1 MSRLGLLCVADG
13 DIHAV
18 TTLERA
24 VALVVMLI
32 GVLFFGYVISSLSR
46 LIEVRHCRRIRG
58 DQIAQHSIAR
68 RGHHCTSSTL
78 PPSRL
83 DMTEHTIH
91 QECALCWNRSLLS
104 KFKMLC

>member
-1 MSRLGLLCVADG
+1 MSKHCLLCVADG

-46 LIEVRHCRRIRG
+46 LIEVPMSLTSAMIGFHSAPSQEEDTTAQDPHCPHHNWIRL
-58 DQIAQHSIAR
+58 S
-68 RGHHCTSSTL
+68 TS
-78 PPSRL
+78 PPGMDPGVHFVR
-83 DMTEHTIH
+83 
-91 QECALCWNRSLLS
+91 
-104 KFKMLC
+104 KG